1 VRSLQP
7 WIIELGKLGVV
18 GRCKARHQTFD
29 ILIVALHNAKQ
40 REKTPEN
47 A

>member
-1 VRSLQP
+1 MKRNKRVFEAGTKTHY
-7 WIIELGKLGVV
+7 IH
-18 GRCKARHQTFD
+18 HQTFD
-29 ILIVALHNAKQ
+29 ILIVALYNAKQ